1 MTKYSCLLVGNQN
14 VNNLVHAPR
23 SCSRKQ
29 RLTLCSSEEPLLP
42 LLDEEDALL
51 LELVRGLRGEGGNL
65 ALVEPHPPHRLHRL
79 QEIREIYF
87 NKECIRWCTCS
98 LGASPTSNPDIF
110 KCLFLL
116 IHLLHRAQNEA
127 AIWWAFNLLPFRVP
141 SFLIVP

>member
-14 VNNLVHAPR
+14 INNLVHAPR

-65 ALVEPHPPHRLHRL
+65 ALVEPHPPHRLHSL
-79 QEIREIYF
+79 QEKKQRYTTIKSVSDSVHVAKQF
-87 NKECIRWCTCS
+87 
-98 LGASPTSNPDIF
+98 PQ
-110 KCLFLL
+110 LL
-116 IHLLHRAQNEA
+116 ISTFSSACSCLYAYYTEPKMRQPYVGPL
-127 AIWWAFNLLPFRVP
+127 IYIL
-141 SFLIVP
+141 SGFLDS